1 LFAIKGNL
9 VFMNNLYHK
18 FVVASVGIALGFTL
32 GADKEAKAATFT
44 FVPTYEFSVTK
55 YPNDVYESFVTQNP
69 FVSNRP
75 IEQPAFPQE
84 TRVFYEF
91 NLLNFDTNTVIS
103 QASLKADMGSSEN
116 INLQIFGY
124 LDQRRLELSKFD
136 FGGKFVASEQRPAL
150 GWSEGNRA
158 FNVDVT
164 GFVNDALNYKFAYN
178 GGYPQDSNSLFNEDY
193 PFAGFGIR
201 TIPKDSEVFLSK
213 ATLEITTI
221 DVAEPVPEPT
231 TIFGSALA
239 LGVGGWLKRKKASQ
253 QNKTTLQN

>member
-18 FVVASVGIALGFTL
+18 FAVASVGIALGFTL

-55 YPNDVYESFVTQNP
+55 QDYLFSAFLAEKP

-75 IEQPAFPQE
+75 LEQPAPKE

-116 INLQIFGY
+116 IDLQIFGY
-124 LDQRRLELSKFD
+124 LEQRRPEVSKFD
-136 FGGKFVASEQRPAL
+136 LGTFVASEQRPAVE
-150 GWSEGNRA
+150 WSEGNRA

-164 GFVNDALNYKFAYN
+164 EFVKDALNYKSAYN

-201 TIPKDSEVFLSK
+201 TISKDSEVFLSK

-253 QNKTTLQN
+253 QNKTTPQN

>member
-1 LFAIKGNL
+1 
-9 VFMNNLYHK
+9 MNNLYHK
-18 FVVASVGIALGFTL
+18 FVVASVGIALGFIL

-55 YPNDVYESFVTQNP
+55 RDYLYTSFLTQNP

-75 IEQPAFPQE
+75 LKQPAFPQE

-124 LDQRRLELSKFD
+124 LDQRRPEVTKFD
-136 FGGKFVASEQRPAL
+136 FGKFVASEQRPAL

-164 GFVNDALNYKFAYN
+164 GFVNDALNYKSAYN
-178 GGYPQDSNSLFNEDY
+178 SGYPQDSNSLFNTDY

-201 TIPKDSEVFLSK
+201 TISKDSEVFLSK

-253 QNKTTLQN
+253 QNKTTPQN

>member
-1 LFAIKGNL
+1 
-9 VFMNNLYHK
+9 MNNLYHK

-32 GADKEAKAATFT
+32 GAYKEAKAATFT

-55 YPNDVYESFVTQNP
+55 QGDLYTSFITQKP
-69 FVSNRP
+69 LVSNRP
-75 IEQPAFPQE
+75 FEQPAFPQE
-84 TRVFYEF
+84 TRVLYEF

-124 LDQRRLELSKFD
+124 LDQRRPEVSKFD
-136 FGGKFVASEQRPAL
+136 LGTFVASEQRPAL

-164 GFVNDALNYKFAYN
+164 GFVNDALNDKSAYN

-193 PFAGFGIR
+193 PFAGFAIR
-201 TIPKDSEVFLSK
+201 TISKDSEVFLSK

>member
-18 FVVASVGIALGFTL
+18 FAVASVGIALGFTL

-55 YPNDVYESFVTQNP
+55 QGDLYTSFLTQKP
-69 FVSNRP
+69 LVSNRP
-75 IEQPAFPQE
+75 LEQPAFPQE

-91 NLLNFDTNTVIS
+91 NLLNFATNTVIS

-124 LDQRRLELSKFD
+124 LEQRRPEISKFD
-136 FGGKFVASEQRPAL
+136 LGKFVASEQRPAL
-150 GWSEGNRA
+150 EWSEGNRA

-164 GFVNDALNYKFAYN
+164 GFVNDALNYKSAYN
-178 GGYPQDSNSLFNEDY
+178 GAYPQDSNSLFNEDY
-193 PFAGFGIR
+193 PFAGFSIG

-253 QNKTTLQN
+253 